1 MNKYEVIF
9 ESENIVFVKLSIDL
23 MEDYLI
29 MKNDSEVANKLSH
42 IPQKITYE
50 EYKKRVEDKLKKGTI
65 SFSMID
71 KNTGEFIGNIEIM
84 SIKDNIGEIGITIT
98 PNKQNKHYGRESLKA
113 IMEYGY
119 QNLDLTGYELNVF
132 STNKRA
138 IKCYKNVGFI
148 VDGIG
153 KSEDDIHMK
162 ISR

>member
-42 IPQKITYE
+42 NPQKIIYE
-50 EYKKRVEDKLKKGTI
+50 EYKKRVEDKLKKGAI
-65 SFSMID
+65 SFSMIE
-71 KNTGEFIGNIEIM
+71 KNTGDFIGNIEIM

-119 QNLDLTGYELNVF
+119 QNLDLIGYELNVF

-148 VDGIG
+148 EDGIG
-153 KSEDDIHMK
+153 KTEDDIHMK
-162 ISR
+162 IGK